1 VLGKVKSKIRAC
13 LCLYARRVLSYHP
26 ESSYL
31 LCEDALSQDGV
42 TARLRIDTR
51 LIEPFQVQPGD
62 LALFIG
68 EMHNH
73 IPTVGQLQQ
82 QMQLRA
88 RVHSC
93 VNGLDMKL
101 YAKALELRRRFFA
114 GEL

>member
-82 QMQLRA
+82 QMQ
-88 RVHSC
+88 VC
-93 VNGLDMKL
+93 IV
-101 YAKALELRRRFFA
+101 
-114 GEL
+114 